1 MTDTKKTN
9 RGNTALL
16 GEPRYGK
23 TASHSKLLAEMQQGG
38 TNGHTLVYGPTRTGM
53 SGQYDVFRLTQA
65 EVNQM
70 SGKAK

>member
-1 MTDTKKTN
+1 MTNEMKTDQ
-9 RGNTALL
+9 GHTMAL
-16 GEPRYGK
+16 GDEPRSGK
-23 TASHSKLLAEMQQGG
+23 TAAHVKLLAEMAKGG
-38 TNGHTLVYGPTRTGM
+38 NGHTLVFGPRRTGM